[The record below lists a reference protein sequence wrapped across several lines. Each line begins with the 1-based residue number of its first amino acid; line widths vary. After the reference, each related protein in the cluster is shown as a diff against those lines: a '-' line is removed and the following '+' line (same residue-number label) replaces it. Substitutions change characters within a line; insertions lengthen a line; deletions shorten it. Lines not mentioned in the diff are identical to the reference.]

1 MANLFDPTEAQEGEP
16 SEVVTGDRIQWK
28 RSDFYSDYPPASYDA
43 TYVARI
49 SGGGDSEVQ
58 VTGTDNTDSFL
69 FTVSSVDSASFTV
82 GHWYWQLEIVRKSD
96 SERIVLDLGEF
107 DAVPDL
113 DANQADPRSHA
124 EIMVAKIESIL
135 NDRADT
141 DVASYSIAGRSLSKM
156 SFQELIDARA
166 YYMAEVRREK
176 AAQDAKAGRTGSA
189 TIQVR
194 F

>member
-1 MANLFDPTEAQEGEP
+1 MANLFDVANAQEKEP

-28 RSDFYSDYPPASYDA
+28 RSDLVSDYPPASYDA

-58 VTGTDNTDSFL
+58 VTGTDGGDHFL
-69 FTVSSVDSASFTV
+69 FTVTSVESAAFTV

-96 SERIVLDLGEF
+96 SERIVVDRGSF
-107 DAVPDL
+107 DAIPDL
-113 DANQADPRSHA
+113 DINQADPRSHA
-124 EIMVAKIESIL
+124 EIMLTKIESL
-135 NDRADT
+135 LSGRADA
-141 DVASYSIAGRSLSKM
+141 DVASYSIAGRSLSKL

-166 YYMAEVRREK
+166 FFQGEVKREK
-176 AAQDAKAGRTGSA
+176 AEQDAKAGRGCNS

>member
-1 MANLFDPTEAQEGEP
+1 MANLFDPAEAQEGEP

-28 RSDFYSDYPPASYDA
+28 RSDFYSDYPPAEYNA

-69 FTVSSVDSASFTV
+69 FTVSSVDSAAFTV

-96 SERIVLDLGEF
+96 SERKVLDRGEF
-107 DAVPDL
+107 DAIPDL
-113 DANQADPRSHA
+113 DINQADPRSHA
-124 EIMVAKIESIL
+124 EIMLTKIESL
-135 NDRADT
+135 LSGRADA
-141 DVASYSIAGRSLSKM
+141 DVSSYSIAGRSLSKL

-166 YYMAEVRREK
+166 YYLGEVRREK

-189 TIQVR
+189 TIKVR